1 MTMGIVLHEFGGPDA
16 LRWESIELG
25 NPGAGEV
32 QIDHHAIGMNLMEVG
47 LRVGGYPGPD
57 LPFIPGVEAAGIVT
71 HIGNGVSEF
80 KVGDRVGYAGIPV
93 GSYCEARNFPAER
106 LIPLPDFI
114 DDQTAAA
121 CMVKGMT
128 AEYML
133 RRSYDVK
140 TGDKVL
146 IHAAAGATGIM
157 CVQLAKHLGAEVFGT
172 VSSQEKADYVRA
184 HGCDH
189 PIIYTQTNFAD
200 DVLALTNGR
209 GVDVV
214 YDSIGAT
221 TFEDSIRCLHYLG
234 TMCLFGIASGPP
246 APLELMHLDLLTSQH
261 FVRPSLYA
269 HTRERNDLLAIAEQ
283 TFDYVREGILKVD
296 ISQTFA
302 LKDAAEA
309 HRAVESRSTKGSLV
323 LLP

>member
-1 MTMGIVLHEFGGPDA
+1 MSMGIVLHEFGGPEV
-16 LRWESIELG
+16 LKWEAMELD
-25 NPGAGEV
+25 PPAAGE
-32 QIDHHAIGMNLMEVG
+32 IRIAHRAIGMNLMEVG

-57 LPFIPGVEAAGIVT
+57 LPFIPGVEAAGVVT
-71 HIGNGVSEF
+71 LVGDNVDEF

-93 GSYCEARNFPAER
+93 GSYCEERNFPAER
-106 LIPLPDFI
+106 AVPLPDFI
-114 DDQTAAA
+114 DDKTAAA

-140 TGDKVL
+140 AGDKVL

-172 VSSQEKADYVRA
+172 VSSNEKADYVSA

-189 PIIYTQTNFAD
+189 PIIYTEQNFAD
-200 DVLALTNGR
+200 EVLAKTDGR

-221 TFEDSIRCLHYLG
+221 TFEDSVRCLHYLG

-246 APLELMHLDLLTSQH
+246 APTSTPTA
-261 FVRPSLYA
+261 VWSSRPSTSPPA
-269 HTRERNDLLAIAEQ
+269 RCPR
-283 TFDYVREGILKVD
+283 
-296 ISQTFA
+296 
-302 LKDAAEA
+302 
-309 HRAVESRSTKGSLV
+309 SRSPTDSRSA
-323 LLP
+323 